1 MFYLWTSEHTH
12 PINWIHASS
21 PCIKSRVVRE
31 LLAAS
36 GRCPYMSVCCTA
48 TTVGLCGADP
58 AAQTLSWR
66 GSCFYFVT
74 CQCTQAVSTS
84 GFRGEALSSL
94 CWRIRPRHTLPLN
107 APHRQTLFPDPQAV
121 STFGFRGEAL
131 SSLSALAEVSIVT
144 RTEDQ
149 VAAARL
155 TYDREGA
162 LTGQAAAARA
172 PGTTVA
178 VRDLFKALPVRH
190 KVGDHS
196 GRGAKSSTKSSNN
209 RF

>member
-1 MFYLWTSEHTH
+1 
-12 PINWIHASS
+12 
-21 PCIKSRVVRE
+21 
-31 LLAAS
+31 
-36 GRCPYMSVCCTA
+36 VCCTA
-48 TTVGLCGADP
+48 TTFGLCRADP
-58 AAQTLSWR
+58 AAETLSWR

-74 CQCTQAVSTS
+74 CQQAVSTS

-94 CWRIRPRHTLPLN
+94 SALADLTASRAAAH

-149 VAAARL
+149 GAAARL

-190 KVGDHS
+190 KVGDHWS
-196 GRGAKSSTKSSNN
+196 RGAKSSTKSSNN